1 MMTQKNSVNLRM
13 LVLEMLLEE
22 NIYSHILV
30 RDVLNKYNYLSQQEK
45 SFIKRVYEGTLER
58 RIELDYI
65 ISQYA
70 KTKFDKMKPVICAI
84 LRMSVYQILYMDAV
98 PDAAACNEAVK
109 LTQKKDLLHSRGL

>member
-1 MMTQKNSVNLRM
+1 MIKNDDAKEFSESTM

-70 KTKFDKMKPVICAI
+70 KNKNLIK
-84 LRMSVYQILYMDAV
+84 
-98 PDAAACNEAVK
+98 
-109 LTQKKDLLHSRGL
+109 